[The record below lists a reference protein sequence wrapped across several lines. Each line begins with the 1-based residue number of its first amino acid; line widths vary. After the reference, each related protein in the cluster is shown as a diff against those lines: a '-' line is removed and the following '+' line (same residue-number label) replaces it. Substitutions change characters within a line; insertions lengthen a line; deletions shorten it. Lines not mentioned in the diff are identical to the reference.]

1 MTILNL
7 VDARDPILHNPV
19 ESFDPESVDMKQVV
33 DDMFETMYHY
43 KGVGLSANQVGLP
56 YRMFIMGTPETELVF
71 INPILRSQSGD
82 EIYADEGCLTY
93 PGLYIKIKRHSEVR
107 LLHSNLHGETQALTY
122 KGMTARIIQHEMDH
136 LDGVDYQRR
145 ANRIHLERARNQF
158 KKWKKRN
165 GVLQY

>member
-71 INPILRSQSGD
+71 INPILRFQSGD
-82 EIYADEGCLTY
+82 EMS
-93 PGLYIKIKRHSEVR
+93 KRPEASYVR
-107 LLHSNLHGETQALTY
+107 ASLA
-122 KGMTARIIQHEMDH
+122 H
-136 LDGVDYQRR
+136 LRMPPIRGRPP
-145 ANRIHLERARNQF
+145 
-158 KKWKKRN
+158 
-165 GVLQY
+165 